1 MGLEANDGLLRQA
14 RRHPVVALAAAH
26 GRADLRLVAVA
37 PPGGGGGS
45 WAPRAPHV
53 DFAVNKDNPEM
64 SSSTLSCDE
73 QRRRGNG
80 CASARVN
87 TTTCAAVVGSLCGAC
102 YYLKVDI
109 EGFDQVC
116 IDSLARV
123 PFAHRPLYVSAE
135 DQAALPSL
143 EALGYGGFKLVPHL
157 MWSVAD
163 DEHLPVAAL
172 GFEATATKAGLRRG
186 ARSPDWRSPD
196 SVRRDYRF
204 GKPAREAGGEQSD
217 LYACRRDV
225 CGGVVDWPA
234 EP

>member
-1 MGLEANDGLLRQA
+1 M
-14 RRHPVVALAAAH
+14 
-26 GRADLRLVAVA
+26 
-37 PPGGGGGS
+37 
-45 WAPRAPHV
+45 
-53 DFAVNKDNPEM
+53 
-64 SSSTLSCDE
+64 
-73 QRRRGNG
+73 
-80 CASARVN
+80 
-87 TTTCAAVVGSLCGAC
+87 
-102 YYLKVDI
+102 
-109 EGFDQVC
+109 
-116 IDSLARV
+116 
-123 PFAHRPLYVSAE
+123 
-135 DQAALPSL
+135 
-143 EALGYGGFKLVPHL
+143 PHL